1 LNSSIKIA
9 KARPGRDVAT
19 LTVLAV
25 AVAVVCF
32 SVHVVLLMAAG
43 TAMLSMTLPM
53 PK

>member
-9 KARPGRDVAT
+9 KARPGRDVAPE
-19 LTVLAV
+19 VLAV